1 MSCRVNLRIKM
12 FFLMVLTILV
22 CRQLYGQSDT
32 RSLILKAYASTS
44 EEEIV
49 TQYPILKGIPNDSIV
64 LQSDSIKY
72 LYHYCLA
79 GALINVDGDTI
90 ELMKHIEA
98 ALYLRESS
106 IGIQNSEYLEL
117 LWAKGS
123 ELETRSPLQAIR
135 ALQKGVVVGM
145 DLQRKGDWKSKYWY
159 GKIISYLGDCYV
171 KRNYITQ
178 AISLFRESFS
188 ITSEFYEE
196 GDESSWLPLL
206 QLEQLYYEKG
216 DYNQSVSV
224 CDEIIEYLKKHNG
237 QNTEQYAMALR
248 LKANALRETGQLSPS
263 IECYEIALNI
273 SRELGDLTEIPELY
287 SNLFLT
293 LVEAGE
299 YAKADTLEND
309 FLAILR
315 KEDRQI
321 EMVNCYYTASN
332 TLVEKD
338 DFKRAEEYINKC
350 DAFLE
355 NLSASAKET
364 IYSQKCKLHLRLNDI
379 EGAKR
384 YKELAIANST
394 HAVVKLNN
402 RVDLAYLISMQDKG
416 KGIEEY
422 AQTMQEIESQN
433 LDTMYIYTRAFQELT
448 SIYYQAEEYT
458 KGIEILHSVKERYT
472 SKYGSNLPVY
482 AAICNLIGVGHLKLK
497 NASHALPLFEE
508 ARNIYEKLNNQ
519 EYSIVIHNLG
529 RSYMLLGDK
538 PKARQFLEKSR
549 ELQLS
554 IIGSVMDNTLQY
566 LNELNAAE

>member
-1 MSCRVNLRIKM
+1 MNNGTNPRVKM
-12 FFLMVLTILV
+12 FFLVALSILA
-22 CRQLYGQSDT
+22 CSQLYSQSDT
-32 RSLILKAYASTS
+32 RSIILRAYASAS

-49 TQYPILKGIPNDSIV
+49 AQYPILKGIPNDSIV

-79 GALINVDGDTI
+79 GALINMDGDTTEI
-90 ELMKHIEA
+90 LKHIKV
-98 ALYLRESS
+98 ALNLRESS

-123 ELETRSPLQAIR
+123 ELEIRSPMQAMR

-145 DLQRKGDWKSKYWY
+145 SLVRTGDWKSQYWY
-159 GKIISYLGDCYV
+159 GKIISYLGDCYI
-171 KRNYITQ
+171 KRNYINQ

-188 ITSEFYEE
+188 ITSEFYIE

-206 QLEQLYYEKG
+206 QLERLYYEKE
-216 DYNQSVSV
+216 DYNEAVSV
-224 CDEIIEYLKKHNG
+224 CDEIIEYLKKHNA
-237 QNTEQYAMALR
+237 QNTEQYEMALR
-248 LKANALRETGQLSPS
+248 FKGNALYKAGKLSPS
-263 IECYEIALNI
+263 IQCYESALNI
-273 SRELGDLTEIPELY
+273 KRELGDLTEIPELY

-309 FLAILR
+309 FIVILR
-315 KEDRQI
+315 QEDRLNK
-321 EMVNCYYTASN
+321 MVNCYYIASI
-332 TLVEKD
+332 TLFEKD

-364 IYSQKCKLHLRLNDI
+364 IYSQKSKLHLRLNDI